1 MKSVQHS
8 EGIIDAIYYLQ
19 KCQLIMKHFNTQ
31 NPDVIEWL
39 LQLDETQ
46 KQFEQNQCHHPLLE
60 QSAQFI
66 NHKIIHPFLLLLEKV
81 LQFKNFEYELQ
92 KHKLEIDY
100 VIRRLQIIREFLP
113 NIPRVPLD
121 DIYCLSNTHQEWAH
135 LAKYIQ
141 FIDLDDPEILDLQF
155 EKFNDYI
162 SVGCAYAKLG
172 NMIKLPVLSMIFQ
185 NLGGAFLITNIEKAK
200 QIKLKEMTNP
210 SVKFIQ
216 NLWSIQDKAPVLKN
230 FMKYSMTKVQSHQ
243 KIYVPYLFKPTFTL
257 ERINQEIENG
267 TLYQQEQFQGF
278 DFIEDHLY
286 EKLTE
291 SLFRKD
297 RQNKIKVR
305 VLSANKEVFRSKID
319 EEHIVKQ
326 IANISKD
333 HNNIF
338 EGTSPGIDGKI
349 TKVIL
354 QIHGGGWVGMSSFS
368 HQTYTRK
375 WANHVG
381 EDCVVFSID
390 YRLAPKYP
398 YPYALEDV
406 WQLYLWILYFSK
418 YYMNINL
425 KQLILAGDS
434 AGGNMALGICY
445 RAIKIGIRIP
455 DGLFLPYPVVNLNFK
470 IFNPY
475 LLNGLIDQIAPTTI
489 LVVVLREYLN
499 SGKEHPDTDPY
510 ISPIIADDS
519 FLAKLPKIRIICGA
533 KDSLTG
539 DTIRFVNKMRKLH
552 HDIKMDIFN
561 CLSHGFMNFEVPM
574 VGVTH
579 IGSVINLSC
588 KMVQELFKSSEVL

>member
-1 MKSVQHS
+1 MKKVQHS
-8 EGIIDAIYYLQ
+8 EGMIDAIYYLQ

-39 LQLDETQ
+39 FQLDETQ

-60 QSAQFI
+60 QCAQFI
-66 NHKIIHPFLLLLEKV
+66 NHKIIHPFLLCLEQV
-81 LQFKNFEYELQ
+81 LQFKNFEQELQ

-100 VIRRLQIIREFLP
+100 VIRRLQIIREFMP
-113 NIPRVPLD
+113 NISKVPLD

-172 NMIKLPVLSMIFQ
+172 NMIKLPVFSMIFQ
-185 NLGGAFLITNIEKAK
+185 NLGGAFLITNIEKAR

-230 FMKYSMTKVQSHQ
+230 FMKYSMTKIQSHH

-257 ERINQEIENG
+257 ERINQEIESG
-267 TLYQQEQFQGF
+267 TLFQQEEFKGF
-278 DFIEDHLY
+278 DLIDENLY
-286 EKLTE
+286 EKLIQ

-319 EEHIVKQ
+319 EELIVKQ

-338 EGTSPGIDGKI
+338 EGTSPGLDGKI
-349 TKVIL
+349 KKVIL

-375 WANHVG
+375 WANHIG
-381 EDCVVFSID
+381 EDCVIFSID

-418 YYMNINL
+418 FYMNINL
-425 KQLILAGDS
+425 EQLILAGDS
-434 AGGNMALGICY
+434 AGGNMALGICF
-445 RAIKIGIRIP
+445 RAIKMGIKVP

-470 IFNPY
+470 VFNPY

-510 ISPIIADDS
+510 LSPIIADDS
-519 FLAKLPKIRIICGA
+519 FLTKLPKMRIICGA

-552 HDIKMDIFN
+552 HDIKLDIFN
-561 CLSHGFMNFEVPM
+561 CLSHGFMNFEVPI

-579 IGSVINLSC
+579 IGSVINISC
-588 KMVQELFKSSEVL
+588 KMVQELFKSSEVQ